1 MGGGGRGEECRWGE
15 GEGER
20 NVHLQSCSRVF
31 IPASYNYIAKL
42 PWKLSTFQ
50 VCMELCE
57 FCILVSSVCVDGSLN
72 KTTPVSSPPKLS
84 ILVAQL
90 VEHQPI

>member
-1 MGGGGRGEECRWGE
+1 MYIYNHVEC
-15 GEGER
+15 
-20 NVHLQSCSRVF
+20 LSR
-31 IPASYNYIAKL
+31 PAIAKF
-42 PWKLSTFQ
+42 PWKLIRFQ

-72 KTTPVSSPPKLS
+72 KTTSQTHQSAHQSTHLPIKLS